1 MRLLLVEDDAD
12 LSIRL
17 IELLQAHRYIVDY
30 SMDGDEGLYLA
41 ETGRYAALIL
51 DIGLPTLDGLSVVQ
65 RLRQQ
70 NSNVPVLLLTA
81 RDGWRDKVAGL
92 RLGADDYLAK
102 PFETEEL
109 LARLEALIRR
119 SHGAS
124 DPKLTISDIKLDFN
138 TREVRRSDELIHL
151 TPGEYRVLSF
161 LAINQGSVVDKIS
174 LAEQIW
180 QEETSRDL
188 NAVEVIIGRL
198 RKKIGADIIQTKR
211 GHGYLIAE

>member
-12 LSIRL
+12 LSERL
-17 IELLQAHRYIVDY
+17 IERLQAHRYILDHSVD
-30 SMDGDEGLYLA
+30 GEEGLYLA
-41 ETGRYAALIL
+41 ETGTYAALIL
-51 DIGLPTLDGLSVVQ
+51 DIGLPNLDGLSVVK
-65 RLRQQ
+65 RLRQHG
-70 NSNVPVLLLTA
+70 STLPILLLTA
-81 RDGWRDKVAGL
+81 RDGWRDKVSGL

-124 DPKLTISDIKLDFN
+124 DPKLTIGDLTLDFN
-138 TREVRRSDELIHL
+138 AREVLRSGNPIHL

-161 LAINQGSVVDKIS
+161 LAVNQGTVVDKIA

-180 QEETSRDL
+180 HEETSRDL
-188 NAVEVIIGRL
+188 NAVEVIVGRL
-198 RKKIGADIIQTKR
+198 RKKIGPDIIQTKR
-211 GHGYLIAE
+211 GHGYVIAK